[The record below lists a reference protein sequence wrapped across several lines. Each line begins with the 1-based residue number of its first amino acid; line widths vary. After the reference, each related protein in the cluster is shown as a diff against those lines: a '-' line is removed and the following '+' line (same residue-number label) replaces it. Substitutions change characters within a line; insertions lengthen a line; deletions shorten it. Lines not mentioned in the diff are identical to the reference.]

1 VNYNIWLFICPA
13 NMMNF
18 NPLEFDGVNRD
29 NKKIP
34 HRLQPMGDKIEQLT
48 QSG

>member
-1 VNYNIWLFICPA
+1 
-13 NMMNF
+13 MMDF